1 MTLSSFAQSVEANL
15 AHLTAVSTGPCTGC
29 EDCGLHRAEC
39 PDCRGRGYTQ
49 TSRLNGYELTLGAEV
64 GCPRCDCATFL
75 DVEPGDP
82 QHLLHIDAQEIAGEA
97 SFSWSDCDS
106 CGSGL
111 GGDRLPAHGL
121 NSKEEL
127 VHLRVCVDCV
137 HYIANGGEPEGWP
150 YR

>member
-1 MTLSSFAQSVEANL
+1 M
-15 AHLTAVSTGPCTGC
+15 
-29 EDCGLHRAEC
+29 C
-39 PDCRGRGYTQ
+39 PDCSGDGYIETP
-49 TSRLNGYELTLGAEV
+49 NGWWPDIIDCL
-64 GCPRCDCATFL
+64 RCNADGWL

-82 QHLLHIDAQEIAGEA
+82 HLLLDYELQEIAGEA

-137 HYIANGGEPEGWP
+137 HYIANGEEPEGATDD
-150 YR
+150 